1 VDAQITARPKLRSS
15 VVVLAVYLACS
26 VPAFSQEIVSL
37 ISGKQLYDECS
48 TAEGDPDRRH
58 CLGYVAGMSDALHSA
73 KLVCNSGDVTIGQI
87 VALIMSFYRAHPDEQ
102 NHPASDLAY
111 AALREAFPCK

>member
-1 VDAQITARPKLRSS
+1 MRLS
-15 VVVLAVYLACS
+15 VVFLAICLVWPA
-26 VPAFSQEIVSL
+26 PAFSQQIVSF

-48 TAEGDPDRRH
+48 TSEGDPDRRY

-73 KLVCNSGDVTIGQI
+73 KLVCNFGDVTIGQT

-102 NHPASDLAY
+102 DYPASDLGY
-111 AALREAFPCK
+111 AALRGAFPCK